1 MESYITRRAEHT
13 TDKAYYTLKE
23 DLITMAKQ
31 KAFDLDAN
39 AIIHA
44 KLSIKKGKY
53 LRILASVNIIPI
65 ALLKFYHN
73 FTIWLQNGS
82 TEDGAS

>member
-53 LRILASVNIIPI
+53 LRTIVSVNLNLR
-65 ALLKFYHN
+65 ASLKFHRN
-73 FTIWLQNGS
+73 FTI
-82 TEDGAS
+82 

>member
-53 LRILASVNIIPI
+53 LRILASGNLSIFVLI
-65 ALLKFYHN
+65 ASLRFYLI
-73 FTIWLQNGS
+73 FTI
-82 TEDGAS
+82 

>member
-31 KAFDLDAN
+31 KAYELDAN
-39 AIIHA
+39 AIIQA
-44 KLSIKKGKY
+44 KLSIKNQKSQQKIKKTKKSF
-53 LRILASVNIIPI
+53 L
-65 ALLKFYHN
+65 
-73 FTIWLQNGS
+73 
-82 TEDGAS
+82 

>member
-53 LRILASVNIIPI
+53 LRILARGNLFNFILKAS
-65 ALLKFYHN
+65 LKFYHN
-73 FTIWLQNGS
+73 FTI
-82 TEDGAS
+82 

>member
-31 KAFDLDAN
+31 KAYELDAN
-39 AIIHA
+39 AIIQA

-53 LRILASVNIIPI
+53 IQLILILS
-65 ALLKFYHN
+65 K
-73 FTIWLQNGS
+73 
-82 TEDGAS
+82 

>member
-53 LRILASVNIIPI
+53 LRILVSVSLSYWGHLAYNNSFNLRAS
-65 ALLKFYHN
+65 LKFYHN
-73 FTIWLQNGS
+73 LTI
-82 TEDGAS
+82 

>member
-53 LRILASVNIIPI
+53 LRILASGNLSIFILI
-65 ALLKFYHN
+65 ASLTFYHI
-73 FTIWLQNGS
+73 FTI
-82 TEDGAS
+82 